1 MNHLLENP
9 LSGYSFLIMT
19 IVIVSM
25 YLLLRL
31 IHHRLPMLA
40 LGAAAKRWVEN
51 FSRRILLFY
60 VPTGGLI
67 ILTLFWLMSPF
78 WNGIFLLLLIAIFFP
93 LIRNYWTGILL
104 QYDNSFRI
112 GKGVL
117 VGNIRGDINKMNALG
132 IFIMTADGVQYF
144 SYTHIQ
150 QKGFSLVSDNDTKEY
165 CYINIHPIDQEI
177 TKLTPQNILFR
188 LLQVPYL
195 DPSFQPT
202 FIDNIKENRIQIKV
216 LLRPGGHKKEI
227 IDLIETWHYRCT
239 LSY

>member
-78 WNGIFLLLLIAIFFP
+78 WNGIFLLLLIAIFF
-93 LIRNYWTGILL
+93 
-104 QYDNSFRI
+104 
-112 GKGVL
+112 
-117 VGNIRGDINKMNALG
+117 ALG

-177 TKLTPQNILFR
+177 TKQTPQNILFR